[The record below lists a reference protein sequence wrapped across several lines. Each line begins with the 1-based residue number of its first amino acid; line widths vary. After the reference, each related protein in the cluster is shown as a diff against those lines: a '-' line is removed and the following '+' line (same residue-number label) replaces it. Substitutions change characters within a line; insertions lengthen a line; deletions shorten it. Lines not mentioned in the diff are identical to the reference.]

1 MWACVQHIW
10 MVQGPVVHMVLV
22 GQTELVLVLV
32 VQGPVAH
39 MVLKPIQL
47 VLVLLVPTA
56 LVLLLLV

>member
-1 MWACVQHIW
+1 
-10 MVQGPVVHMVLV
+10 MVQGPVAHMVLV

>member
-1 MWACVQHIW
+1 MA
-10 MVQGPVVHMVLV
+10 HMVLV

-47 VLVLLVPTA
+47 VLVLLAPTA
-56 LVLLLLV
+56 LVLVLLV